1 LLFSVWHARCK
12 ANGVEAWESLRH
24 AVSVNALGGRAPRL
38 IGEIRMENALLVGLS
53 RQMSLRRE
61 LEVVSNNIANIN
73 TTGFK
78 ADTAV
83 FEEYLMPGASHD
95 DFRSADR
102 KLSFVQ
108 DRSTWHDLGQGPI
121 RPTGNPLDVA
131 IDGIAFLVV
140 QTPRGERY
148 TRNGSFQLNP
158 QGQLVTTEGY
168 TVMGE
173 AGPIQFQA
181 EDKNITIGRDGTISV
196 PDGVRGKL
204 RLVAFGNGQRL
215 QKDGASTF
223 KTPEDMQPTPA
234 EFPHII
240 QGSIEQSNVKSVVEM
255 TRMIEVSRHYTQIA
269 SLLQQHGDTR
279 RSAIERLA
287 DVPA

>member
-1 LLFSVWHARCK
+1 
-12 ANGVEAWESLRH
+12 
-24 AVSVNALGGRAPRL
+24 
-38 IGEIRMENALLVGLS
+38 MENALLIGLS

-61 LEVVSNNIANIN
+61 LDVVSNNIANIN

-83 FEEYLMPGASHD
+83 FEEYLMPGASHN
-95 DFRSADR
+95 DFRRGDR
-102 KLSFVQ
+102 RMSFVQ
-108 DRSTWHDLGQGPI
+108 DRSTWHDLSQGPI

-131 IDGIAFLVV
+131 LDGKAYMVV

-148 TRNGSFQLNP
+148 TRNGAFQINA

-168 TVMGE
+168 SVMGE
-173 AGPIQFQA
+173 AGPIQFQTT
-181 EDKNITIGRDGTISV
+181 DKDITISRDGTISV

-204 RLVAFGNGQRL
+204 RLVAFTNGQRL

-223 KTPEDMQPTPA
+223 RAPEDMQPTPA
-234 EFPHII
+234 EYPHVM
-240 QGSIEQSNVKSVVEM
+240 QGAIEQSNVKAVLEM

-287 DVPA
+287 EVPA